1 MIQACIHHSAII
13 VKSQQWPTPRESLAI
28 YLRKE
33 TSLVCYTS
41 AVLHTSRQM
50 KQKEKLRTAAKIKTQ
65 DYKFDPNSNPS
76 TKHSYKIVW
85 QTQS

>member
-1 MIQACIHHSAII
+1 
-13 VKSQQWPTPRESLAI
+13 
-28 YLRKE
+28 
-33 TSLVCYTS
+33 VCYTS

-76 TKHSYKIVW
+76 TKHSYKIV
-85 QTQS
+85 